1 MKISS
6 SKTRGFSF
14 AELVVAV
21 LILGIGILPIFW
33 FFSRTSIGTIKT
45 RDEALAWQY
54 AAELIDYSMARGY
67 EATALTDDNGIE
79 VREIIVGS
87 DRTTIDDRFGR
98 RLYVKALRPDHNSEW
113 PCLYRTVTAE
123 VTWTVDT
130 QPRSL
135 RLTGL
140 LYAQKN

>member
-67 EATALTDDNGIE
+67 EATALTDENGIE